1 MKKNVVE
8 KEIQH
13 EQYKEALF
21 EQLWL
26 GMNIL
31 RSEGHEIYG
40 MHVNK
45 VTKRWIADDGV
56 HTLAYGHRDIDVFGG
71 TTNSSSRTKPRLSPA
86 LLVLPSNS
94 PG

>member
-1 MKKNVVE
+1 VVE

-21 EQLWL
+21 EKQFWH

-40 MHVNK
+40 MRVDK
-45 VTKRWIADDGV
+45 V
-56 HTLAYGHRDIDVFGG
+56 
-71 TTNSSSRTKPRLSPA
+71 SLSA
-86 LLVLPSNS
+86 
-94 PG
+94 